1 MAIRA
6 DVGPSEGQK
15 PTICL
20 KKVICISQ
28 HLRRNAQTFQQLQQ
42 EAHVLRLGKWGIK
55 GACVH
60 LEEMADAVAVGWT
73 APVPIPFARV
83 CEVGWWAGSACRG
96 EPAASAVA
104 CLGANAWP

>member
-1 MAIRA
+1 MHRLFNNC
-6 DVGPSEGQK
+6 SK
-15 PTICL
+15 R
-20 KKVICISQ
+20 
-28 HLRRNAQTFQQLQQ
+28 HTFCG
-42 EAHVLRLGKWGIK
+42 LGKWGIK

-104 CLGANAWP
+104 CLGANAWL